1 MRYYYTPGGA
11 AQIKYLTWNGRG
23 LLSPRER
30 AMNTRV
36 IPAHQIT
43 NAIVDLI
50 YKASFSLPYAVQKRI
65 GEMADNEE
73 SDLAK
78 TALRVLVE
86 NCAISAEEGLP
97 LCQDCGIVIVFL
109 EIGQQ
114 VLIDGGVADAVDRGV
129 EEAYRRFYLRKSV
142 VADPLKRAN
151 TGTNAPA
158 VIHTDLTTGDRV
170 TLTVYLK
177 GGGSENMSSLR
188 MFRPTDPEKAII
200 NYIEDTV
207 VKAGPNPCP
216 PLFLGVGIGGTAD
229 TAMLNAKKAVLR
241 GPGTRHPDPAYA
253 DLEARI
259 EERLNRTGIGPLGF
273 GGRNTVGG
281 VFIREAPTHIAML
294 PVALNLNC
302 HSLRYGTVEL

>member
-1 MRYYYTPGGA
+1 M
-11 AQIKYLTWNGRG
+11 K
-23 LLSPRER
+23 
-30 AMNTRV
+30 TR
-36 IPAHQIT
+36 ILPAHLIT
-43 NAIVDLI
+43 NAVVDLI
-50 YKASFSLPYAVQKRI
+50 YKTSFNLPYAVGRRL
-65 GEMADNEE
+65 GEMADNED

-78 TALRVLVE
+78 TTLRVLVE
-86 NCAISAEEGLP
+86 NAALSAEEGIP

-109 EIGQQ
+109 DIGQA
-114 VLIDGGVADAVDRGV
+114 VLVEGSISDAVNSGV

-158 VIHTDLTTGDRV
+158 VIHTELTEGDRV
-170 TLTVYLK
+170 SLTVYLK

-188 MFRPTDPEKAII
+188 MFRPTDSQEMII
-200 NYIEDTV
+200 KYIEETV

-241 GPGTRHPDPAYA
+241 GAGTRHPDPEYA

-259 EERLNRTGIGPLGF
+259 EERLNGTGVGPLGF
-273 GGRNTVGG
+273 GGRHTVGG